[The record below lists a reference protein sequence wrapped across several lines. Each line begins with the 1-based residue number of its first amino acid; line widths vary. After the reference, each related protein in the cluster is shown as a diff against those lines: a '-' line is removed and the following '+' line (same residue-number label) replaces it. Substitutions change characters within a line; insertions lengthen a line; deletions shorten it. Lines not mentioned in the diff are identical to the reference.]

1 MSNVEDATQLLKDYY
16 RDFSTLKIPNIVP
29 YFHEPCLFVSPQ
41 GVMSTPTHNEVSEAF
56 KIIAEGLRAKG
67 YSRSELIFKDA
78 RLMSASAVLVIGVA
92 VRYKTG
98 GDELERVGVSYLLHK
113 SNTDWKI
120 AVTVIHDE
128 QLD

>member
-16 RDFSTLKIPNIVP
+16 RDFSTLKIPDIVP

-41 GVMSTPTHNEVSEAF
+41 GVMSTPTYNEVSETF

-67 YSRSELIFKDA
+67 YGRSELILKDA
-78 RLMSASAVLVIGVA
+78 RLLSASAVLVIGVA
-92 VRYKTG
+92 VRYKTD

-113 SNTDWKI
+113 NTDWKI

>member
-16 RDFSTLKIPNIVP
+16 RDFSTLKIPDIVP

-41 GVMSTPTHNEVSEAF
+41 GVMSTPTYNELSETF

-67 YSRSELIFKDA
+67 YGRSELILKDA
-78 RLMSASAVLVIGVA
+78 RLLSASAVLVIGVA
-92 VRYKTG
+92 VRYKTD

-113 SNTDWKI
+113 NTDWKI

>member
-16 RDFSTLKIPNIVP
+16 RDFSTLKIPDIVP
-29 YFHEPCLFVSPQ
+29 YFHEPCLFVAPQ
-41 GVMSTPTHNEVSEAF
+41 GVMSTPTHNEVSENF

-67 YSRSELIFKDA
+67 YGRSELILKDA
-78 RLMSASAVLVIGVA
+78 RLLSASAALVIGVA
-92 VRYKTG
+92 VRYKTD

-113 SNTDWKI
+113 NTDWKI
-120 AVTVIHDE
+120 AVIVIHDE